1 MSRGSSQGG
10 ILAFLLYYPLVKPPT
25 EVLHQALL
33 YWDGIA
39 TVVPRAP
46 SVYDIAVPEEL
57 KELRQR
63 RLYVPL
69 TFDQGSVDRLEEPHW
84 PEGTPYS
91 SPASRALQHELRRMA
106 SRPDRPRLPS
116 PPEAF
121 LYCSKISYWLN
132 RELLSLGLA
141 ERQRNPFALAVPKE
155 VQQLVIGT
163 LARELAASSRDP
175 YVPYTDRPQ
184 AHAHALEGP
193 GENLRPAWELEF
205 GRLLPVPAP
214 GTPTADVLAF
224 RDRHADERQRLMRA
238 LHRLLGELRRDYE
251 HPADV
256 LSQLRREVDQ
266 SVADYHAA
274 ARSTRMAWVTRSVTV
289 TIALAAAAGSVVQ
302 PGLTWVL
309 GAVGGYAL
317 NVSTREIRS
326 LARARDEHDFSYLH
340 RVTNMLT

>member
-1 MSRGSSQGG
+1 M
-10 ILAFLLYYPLVKPPT
+10 LAFLLYYPLVKPPT

-39 TVVPRAP
+39 TVVPRDP
-46 SVYDIAVPEEL
+46 WVYDIAVPEEL
-57 KELRQR
+57 NELRQR
-63 RLYVPL
+63 QLYVPL
-69 TFDQGSVDRLEEPHW
+69 TFDGGSVEWLGEPRRS
-84 PEGTPYS
+84 EGPCG
-91 SPASRALQHELRRMA
+91 SPTSEALLHEMRRMA
-106 SRPDRPRLPS
+106 ARPDRPRLPS

-121 LYCSKISYWLN
+121 LYCSKISYWLIH
-132 RELLSLGLA
+132 ELISLGLA
-141 ERQRNPFALAVPKE
+141 ERARGFLVLAVPKE

-163 LARELAASSRDP
+163 LARDLAASSRDP
-175 YVPYTDRPQ
+175 YIPYTDHPQ
-184 AHAHALEGP
+184 AHAYSLGGAVES
-193 GENLRPAWELEF
+193 LRPAWELEF

-214 GTPTADVLAF
+214 STATADVLAF
-224 RDRHADERQRLMRA
+224 RDRYADERQRLMRS

-256 LSQLRREVDQ
+256 LFQLRREIDQ
-266 SVADYHAA
+266 SVEDYHAA

-317 NVSTREIRS
+317 NVATREIRP
-326 LARARDEHDFSYLH
+326 LARACAEHDFSYLH
-340 RVTNMLT
+340 RVTNTFT

>member
-1 MSRGSSQGG
+1 M
-10 ILAFLLYYPLVKPPT
+10 LAFLLYYPLVKPPT

-46 SVYDIAVPEEL
+46 SVYEVAVPEEL
-57 KELRQR
+57 KELQQRQ
-63 RLYVPL
+63 LYVPL
-69 TFDQGSVDRLEEPHW
+69 TFDEGSMARLEEPLR
-84 PEGTPYS
+84 PGPYG
-91 SPASRALQHELRRMA
+91 SPASRALRNQLRRMA
-106 SRPDRPRLPS
+106 ARPDRPGLPS

-121 LYCSKISYWLN
+121 LYHSKISYWLMN
-132 RELLSLGLA
+132 ELLSLGLA
-141 ERQRNPFALAVPKE
+141 EPQRHPFVLAVPEE
-155 VQQLVIGT
+155 VQRLVIGT

-175 YVPYTDRPQ
+175 YIPYTDRPQ
-184 AHAHALEGP
+184 AHAYALEGP
-193 GENLRPAWELEF
+193 AENLRPAWELEF
-205 GRLLPVPAP
+205 SRLLPVPAP
-214 GTPTADVLAF
+214 STPTADVLAF

-256 LSQLRREVDQ
+256 LSQLRREIDQ
-266 SVADYHAA
+266 SVEDYHAA

-289 TIALAAAAGSVVQ
+289 TIALAAAAGTVVQ

-317 NVSTREIRS
+317 NVCTREVRP

-340 RVTNMLT
+340 RVVSTLT